1 MRDAK
6 PLSIAEAKK
15 KFVEDGMIQHR
26 MGGVAAFSQVRKA
39 GKTFLEIYTFIED
52 DVMGTLRLITKYDG
66 KRLKVM
72 NVSII
77 EAGEDGEPV
86 DYERTDIPLE
96 HLKSITK
103 TWRMQPSHI
112 GPAINELA
120 YALGLVT
127 DYSSNLVRVRG
138 SHYGTKIK
146 PSSRLVLGWV
156 TSK

>member
-1 MRDAK
+1 MRDVK

-26 MGGVAAFSQVRKA
+26 MSGVSAFSQVRKA

-52 DVMGTLRLITKYDG
+52 DMGALRLITKYDG

-77 EAGEDGEPV
+77 EAREGEGPV
-86 DYERTDIPLE
+86 DYGSPDIPLE

-138 SHYGTKIK
+138 GHYRTKIK
-146 PSSRLVLGWV
+146 PSSRLVLG
-156 TSK
+156 